1 LYARGSEEIGVPGI
15 VLLATPDVPRG
26 AVALPVEGDQW
37 LVGAVGFGA
46 DRPPRDRAGFEA
58 FLNTLRDPAIA
69 GLAERC
75 EPVSDVFVHRQTAN
89 ERHAYERV
97 SDWPDGLLVVGD
109 ALAAFN
115 PIYGQGITVA
125 AIEALLVKEALAGG
139 LRHGSA
145 ARLMDS
151 FAAALRLPWAIATGE
166 DVRFPTADRDPSAA
180 QRLLRSWTAE
190 LSMLAVHGDRRAAR
204 TLPRVYHLMA
214 PPVVMFH
221 PQLFV
226 SAARA
231 RVRGQRPPTPRP
243 LGLPRVTSAR

>member
-1 LYARGSEEIGVPGI
+1 VHFRHAEAANGADEEETAEGDLVVDASGRTSRLRTWLPALGVREPRYETVDARVGYASRLYARGSEEIGVPGI

-145 ARLMDS
+145 ARLT
-151 FAAALRLPWAIATGE
+151 RLG
-166 DVRFPTADRDPSAA
+166 S
-180 QRLLRSWTAE
+180 S
-190 LSMLAVHGDRRAAR
+190 
-204 TLPRVYHLMA
+204 
-214 PPVVMFH
+214 
-221 PQLFV
+221 
-226 SAARA
+226 
-231 RVRGQRPPTPRP
+231 
-243 LGLPRVTSAR
+243 